1 MKLVPLL
8 FMLGFFVPVVKS
20 QSPGGIK
27 GAIHWYGP
35 DTLHH
40 LPALRSYTG
49 DKTSVLTFEN
59 ATVRTLNFHPSLLL
73 SGLPAGKE
81 GQRPMRVNL
90 GSHDFN
96 SASYFT
102 VYQSLDTAT
111 ESNIWHITAEQK
123 TSLVLTTDRM
133 ADLDDYQYMNYT
145 DVVRSQPKVNV
156 YIQHKPDSVIHTSQ
170 SLNIGTRPSSP
181 QLPISNFK
189 GLVPE
194 LIVFDRVLNSTERL
208 QVASYLSL
216 KYGITLTEPAATYL
230 NSSGDK
236 IWDGYDY
243 PEWHRNIAGI
253 CRDDRGGLYQTIAAS
268 SNTPGLLTI
277 SSKQQLIN
285 NSFLLWG
292 DNDLPLSTASKIP
305 GLPLLLQRSWLV
317 KPYGNIQPFTT
328 DLVLDT
334 KHIDASLPV
343 QPVYWLV
350 IDPSGEGKF
359 NAATAEF
366 IKMNKLDVQ
375 GKVYFNDLAWDKDGS
390 GKDAWSII
398 AGQDILLASTINQ
411 PTCSHPGS
419 GSLDIKILG
428 GQAPFQ
434 LTIQNT
440 SGLSINKRIEN
451 SLSPVAITNLAT
463 GKYFLKIRDARQQL
477 YTDSF
482 YINNADL
489 PLPVSLADQYILP
502 SMRPLELNASKDM
515 PSGMQW
521 EWSGP
526 SNFQSYNSTVSVTTP
541 GLYTVRCS
549 RNGCS
554 NSQDVLVKALQNNIL
569 YDVTVF
575 PNPSTSAFRA
585 RITLDKPAAVTMS
598 IYSPEGKLVSIQK
611 GEGRAN
617 YLFTGDIKASGVY
630 ELVFSSGL
638 SKTTKRIVIAK

>member
-1 MKLVPLL
+1 MKLLPLF
-8 FMLGFFVPVVKS
+8 FMLGAFVPAARS
-20 QSPGGIK
+20 QMPGGIK
-27 GAIHWYGP
+27 GAIHWYGA

-40 LPALRSYTG
+40 LPALRSYIG
-49 DKTSVLTFEN
+49 DRKSVLTFEN

-73 SGLPAGKE
+73 SSLPAVEAG
-81 GQRPMRVNL
+81 PMRVNL

-102 VYQSLDTAT
+102 VYQSLDTT
-111 ESNIWHITAEQK
+111 NENSIWHISSDQN

-133 ADLDDYQYMNYT
+133 ADLSDYQYMNYR
-145 DVVRSQPKVNV
+145 DLIRSQPKINV
-156 YIQHKPDSVIHTSQ
+156 YVQHKPDSILRTNQ
-170 SLNIGTRPSSP
+170 FWNIGTKPATP

-194 LIVFDRVLNSTERL
+194 IIVFDRVLNSTERL

-216 KYGITLTEPAATYL
+216 KFGITLTEPAATYL
-230 NSSGDK
+230 NSSGAK

-253 CRDDRGGLYQTIAAS
+253 CRDDAGGLNQSIATS
-268 SNTPGLLTI
+268 SNSPGLLTI
-277 SSKQQLIN
+277 STKDQLIN

-292 DNDLPLSTASKIP
+292 DNDLPLSAGTKIP
-305 GLPLLLQRSWLV
+305 GLPLLLQRSWLM
-317 KPYGNIQPFTT
+317 KSFGNHQPFKT
-328 DLVLDT
+328 DLLLDT
-334 KHIDASLPV
+334 KRVDASLPV

-350 IDPSGEGKF
+350 IDRSGEGKF
-359 NAATAEF
+359 NAAGLEF
-366 IKMNKLDVQ
+366 IKMNKLDEQ
-375 GKVYFNDLAWDKDGS
+375 GRACFNNLTWDKDGS
-390 GKDAWSII
+390 GKDVWGII
-398 AGQDILLASTINQ
+398 AGQDLLLASVINQ
-411 PTCSHPGS
+411 PTCTDPGS

-428 GQAPFQ
+428 GKAPFH

-440 SGLSINKRIEN
+440 TGLKVIRRIEN
-451 SLSPVAITNLAT
+451 ALTPVTIGDLAT
-463 GKYFLKIRDARQQL
+463 GKYFLKVKDDHQQF

-489 PLPVSLADQYILP
+489 PLPVSLADQYTLP
-502 SMRPLELNASKDM
+502 TIKPLELNAGIDM
-515 PSGMQW
+515 PSGLQW

-526 SNFQSYNSTVSVTTP
+526 SNFQSFNSTISLTTP
-541 GLYTVRCS
+541 GLYTVKCS
-549 RNGCS
+549 KNGCS
-554 NSQDVLVKALQNNIL
+554 NSQDVMVKALQNNIL

-585 RITLDKPAAVTMS
+585 RITLDRPAAVTMS
-598 IYSPEGKLVSIQK
+598 VYSPEGKLVSIQK

-617 YLFTGDIKASGVY
+617 YLFTGQIAVSGVY

>member
-8 FMLGFFVPVVKS
+8 FMLGFLVPAVKS

-27 GAIHWYGP
+27 GAIHWYGT

-40 LPALRSYTG
+40 LPALRSYIG
-49 DKTSVLTFEN
+49 DKSSVLTFEN

-73 SGLPAGKE
+73 S

-102 VYQSLDTAT
+102 VYQSLDTAS
-111 ESNIWHITAEQK
+111 ESNIWNITSSQK

-133 ADLDDYQYMNYT
+133 ADLDDYQYMNYI
-145 DVVRSQPKVNV
+145 DIVRSQPKVNV
-156 YIQHKPDSVIHTSQ
+156 YVQHKPDSVVHTSQ
-170 SLNIGTRPSSP
+170 YLNIGTKPATP

-189 GLVPE
+189 GLMPE
-194 LIVFDRVLNSTERL
+194 FIVFDRVLNSTERL

-230 NSSGDK
+230 NSAGVK
-236 IWDGYDY
+236 VWDGYDY

-253 CRDDRGGLYQTIAAS
+253 CRDDIGGLDQSIASS
-268 SNTPGLLTI
+268 SNTPGLLTL
-277 SSKQQLIN
+277 SSKDQLIN

-292 DNDLPLSTASKIP
+292 DNDMPLSTASKIP
-305 GLPLLLQRSWLV
+305 GLPLLLQRSWLM
-317 KPYGNIQPFTT
+317 KPYGNVRPFTT

-334 KHIDASLPV
+334 KPIDAAAAV
-343 QPVYWLV
+343 QPVYWLL
-350 IDPSGEGKF
+350 IDRSGEGKF
-359 NAATAEF
+359 NAATSEF
-366 IKMNKLDVQ
+366 VRMNKLDAQ
-375 GKVYFNDLAWDKDGS
+375 GKAYFNDLVWDKDGS
-390 GKDAWSII
+390 GKDVWSII
-398 AGQDILLASTINQ
+398 AGQGLLLASTINQ
-411 PTCSHPGS
+411 PACSDPGT

-434 LTIQNT
+434 LTVQNT
-440 SGLSINKRIEN
+440 VGLSINKRIET
-451 SLSPVAITNLAT
+451 SQSPVAISNLVT

-489 PLPVSLADQYILP
+489 PLPVSLADQYTLP
-502 SMRPLELNASKDM
+502 SMRPLELNAGNDM

-521 EWSGP
+521 EWTGP
-526 SNFQSYNSTVSVTTP
+526 SNFQAYNSTISVTTP
-541 GLYTVRCS
+541 GLYTVRCTK
-549 RNGCS
+549 NGCS

-575 PNPSTSAFRA
+575 PNPSTSAFKA
-585 RITLDKPAAVTMS
+585 RITLDKPAAITMS

-617 YLFTGDIKASGVY
+617 YLFTGEIAASGVY